1 MEICQRY
8 STIEKKYIT
17 GFFFSMSRNTEKK
30 SRYIQYWQLLLF
42 SQKKKNKQRKNK
54 TKRQTIKQTNKQIKK
69 TTTRED
75 KNLE

>member
-17 GFFFSMSRNTEKK
+17 GFFFSMSRNTEKE

-42 SQKKKNKQRKNK
+42 SQKKK
-54 TKRQTIKQTNKQIKK
+54 TNKEKIRQK
-69 TTTRED
+69 D
-75 KNLE
+75 KQ